1 MEKKKKKCKTC
12 GELKY
17 IWSRAFGCRQCHM
30 ASQSA
35 SPPPTKKTPI
45 KQISNKQSKSNA
57 QVSRAKAIVIQY
69 YLDKFGYMFCS
80 SCGTSQGRIHCSHLV
95 PIGYNKELEAVVDNI
110 LLQCPECHSKWENTS
125 EGIKQFN
132 NLQDILERVKKLD
145 ISYYNRIISKL

>member
-30 ASQSA
+30 ASQSVT
-35 SPPPTKKTPI
+35 STKKTPI

-132 NLQDILERVKKLD
+132 NLQDILDRVKKLD